1 MVQRRHD
8 LYLLTPGPLTV
19 APEVKAEML
28 SDLSPNAGRHR
39 ELTEEVRRY
48 LLEICNGTGT
58 HECVP
63 IQGSATYAIEAG
75 LQTLMPRDGRL
86 LVIQNGFYGLRLR
99 ELAEGLGLDVT
110 TLELPMLPLPTPA
123 DVERALAAD
132 PAISHVLLCHAE
144 TGTGV
149 LNPIEEVAAVA
160 RERGLKL
167 FVDAVASFGAFP
179 IDVAALDAE
188 AVFVSPNK
196 CLESVPGIAMVVAR
210 RAALEAAAGRSA
222 SVVLDLHAQWRF
234 FEDVGWWR
242 WTPPTHVVAALAKA
256 CERHRRE
263 GGSAP
268 RLARYRC
275 NWRRLVDGLRGRGF
289 RTLLPDEAAAPII
302 ATFHDP
308 DDPSYTFEALYD
320 ALERRDV
327 VIFPGRLTATGT
339 FRIGV
344 MGDLVESDMD
354 VILAAM
360 DEALAEIGVGVGV
373 DVDVDFDPARREA
386 GQGAAS

>member
-1 MVQRRHD
+1 MAERRHD

-28 SDLSPNAGRHR
+28 SDRSPNADLHR
-39 ELTEEVRRY
+39 ELTDEVRRY
-48 LLEICNGTGT
+48 LLDICNGADT

-86 LVIQNGFYGLRLR
+86 LVIENGFYGLRLR
-99 ELAEGLGLDVT
+99 ELAEGLGLDVS
-110 TLELPMLPLPTPA
+110 TLALPMLPLPTRA
-123 DVERALAAD
+123 DIERALADD
-132 PAISHVLLCHAE
+132 PAITHILLCHAE

-149 LNPIEEVAAVA
+149 LNPIDEVAAVA
-160 RERGLKL
+160 REQGRKL
-167 FVDAVASFGAFP
+167 LVDAVASFGAFP

-196 CLESVPGIAMVVAR
+196 CLESVPGIAMVIAR
-210 RAALEAAAGRSA
+210 RTALEAAAGRSA

-234 FEDVGWWR
+234 FEEVGWWR

-263 GGSAP
+263 GGAAA
-268 RLARYRC
+268 RLARYRR
-275 NWRRLVDGLRGRGF
+275 NWRRLVDGLRARGF
-289 RTLLPDEAAAPII
+289 RTLLPDDAAAPII

-308 DDPSYTFEALYD
+308 DDPNYTFEGLYE
-320 ALERRDV
+320 ALERRNI

-354 VILAAM
+354 VVLAAM
-360 DEALAEIGVGVGV
+360 DEALAEIGV
-373 DVDVDFDPARREA
+373 DMMAA
-386 GQGAAS
+386 GAGAAPGETKVAAS

>member
-1 MVQRRHD
+1 MVERRHD

-28 SDLSPNAGRHR
+28 ADRSPNAELHR
-39 ELTEEVRRY
+39 EMTAGIRRY
-48 LLEICNGTGT
+48 LLALCNGTDT
-58 HECVP
+58 HVCVP

-75 LQTLMPRDGRL
+75 LQTLVPRDGKL
-86 LVIQNGFYGLRLR
+86 LIIQNGFYGLRLR
-99 ELAEGLGLDVT
+99 ELAEGLRLPVT
-110 TLELPMLPLPTPA
+110 TLDLPMLPLPTRV
-123 DVERALAAD
+123 DVERVLAAD
-132 PAISHVLLCHAE
+132 PAITHLLLCHAE

-160 RERGLKL
+160 REHGCKL
-167 FVDAVASFGAFP
+167 LIDAVASFGAFP
-179 IDVAALDAE
+179 LDVAALDAE

-196 CLESVPGIAMVVAR
+196 CLESVPGIAMVIAR
-210 RAALEAAAGRSA
+210 RVAIEAAAERSA

-234 FEDVGWWR
+234 FEEVGWWR
-242 WTPPTHVVAALAKA
+242 WTPPTHVVAALARA
-256 CERHRRE
+256 CERHRAE
-263 GGSAP
+263 GGAAK
-268 RLARYRC
+268 RLDRYRRS
-275 NWRRLVDGLRGRGF
+275 WRRLVTGLRERGF

-308 DDPSYTFEALYD
+308 DDPSYTFEALYH
-320 ALERRDV
+320 ALERRNI

-344 MGDLVESDMD
+344 MGDLVESDME

-360 DEALAEIGVGVGV
+360 DEALAEIGVDMGR
-373 DVDVDFDPARREA
+373 ARAAR
-386 GQGAAS
+386 GAAS

>member
-1 MVQRRHD
+1 MAERRHD

-19 APEVKAEML
+19 APEVKAEMM
-28 SDLSPNAGRHR
+28 SDRSPNAELHR
-39 ELTEEVRRY
+39 KLTEEVRRY
-48 LLEICNGTGT
+48 LLDLCNGADT

-75 LQTLMPRDGRL
+75 LQTLMPREGRL

-99 ELAEGLGLDVT
+99 ELALGLGLDVT
-110 TLELPMLPLPTPA
+110 TLDLPMLPLPTRA
-123 DVERALAAD
+123 DVERALADD
-132 PAISHVLLCHAE
+132 PGITHVLLCHAE

-160 RERGLKL
+160 RERGCKL

-196 CLESVPGIAMVVAR
+196 CLESVPGIAMVIAR
-210 RAALEAAAGRSA
+210 RAALAAAAGRSA
-222 SVVLDLHAQWRF
+222 SVVLDLHAQWRY

-242 WTPPTHVVAALAKA
+242 WTPPTHVVAALARA
-256 CERHRRE
+256 CDRHRRE
-263 GGSAP
+263 GGGAK
-268 RLARYRC
+268 RLERYRR
-275 NWRRLVDGLRGRGF
+275 NWCRLVDGLRARGF

-308 DDPSYTFEALYD
+308 DDPSYAFEALYR
-320 ALERRDV
+320 ALERRGI

-344 MGDLVESDMD
+344 MGDLVESDME

-360 DEALAEIGVGVGV
+360 DEALAEIGV
-373 DVDVDFDPARREA
+373 DTARLAA
-386 GQGAAS
+386 GGEGAAS

>member
-1 MVQRRHD
+1 MVERRHEH
-8 LYLLTPGPLTV
+8 YLLTPGPLTV
-19 APEVKAEML
+19 APEVKAQML
-28 SDLSPNAGRHR
+28 RDLSPNAALHR
-39 ELTEEVRRY
+39 ALTEDIRRY
-48 LLEICNGTGT
+48 CLELCNGAGT

-75 LQTLMPRDGRL
+75 LQTLMPREGRL

-99 ELAEGLGLDVT
+99 ELARGLGLDVT
-110 TLELPMLPLPTPA
+110 TLELPMLPLPTRA
-123 DVERALAAD
+123 DVEGALAGD
-132 PAISHVLLCHAE
+132 SGITHVLLCHAE

-149 LNPIEEVAAVA
+149 LNPIDEVAAVA

-196 CLESVPGIAMVVAR
+196 CLESVPGIALVIAR
-210 RAALEAAAGRSA
+210 RTALEAAAGRSA
-222 SVVLDLHAQWRF
+222 SVVLDLSAQWRF

-242 WTPPTHVVAALAKA
+242 WTPPTHVVAALARA

-263 GGSAP
+263 GGAAR
-268 RLARYRC
+268 RLARYRR
-275 NWRRLVDGLRGRGF
+275 NWRRLVEGLRARGF

-308 DDPSYTFEALYD
+308 DDPGYTFEALYD
-320 ALERRDV
+320 ALERRGI

-344 MGDLVESDMD
+344 MGDLVESDME

-360 DEALAEIGVGVGV
+360 DEALAEIGVDTVRL
-373 DVDVDFDPARREA
+373 AA
-386 GQGAAS
+386 GEGAAP

>member
-1 MVQRRHD
+1 MAERRHD
-8 LYLLTPGPLTV
+8 YYLLTPGPLTV

-28 SDLSPNAGRHR
+28 RDLSPNAALHR
-39 ELTEEVRRY
+39 ALTEDIRRY
-48 LLEICNGTGT
+48 LLELCNGSAT

-99 ELAEGLGLDVT
+99 EVAEGLGLDVT
-110 TLELPMLPLPTPA
+110 TLALPMLPLPTRA
-123 DVERALAAD
+123 DIERALAAD
-132 PAISHVLLCHAE
+132 PAVTHILLCHAE

-160 RERGLKL
+160 REHGLKL
-167 FVDAVASFGAFP
+167 FVDAVASFGGFP

-196 CLESVPGIAMVVAR
+196 CLESVPGIAMVVAKR
-210 RAALEAAAGRSA
+210 TSLEAAVGRSA
-222 SVVLDLHAQWRF
+222 SVVLDLNAQWRF
-234 FEDVGWWR
+234 FEEVGWWR

-263 GGSAP
+263 GGTAR
-268 RLARYRC
+268 RLARYRR
-275 NWRRLVDGLRGRGF
+275 NWRRLVDGLRARGF

-308 DDPSYTFEALYD
+308 DDPSYTFEAFYD
-320 ALERRDV
+320 ALERRGF

-354 VILAAM
+354 AILAAM
-360 DEALAEIGVGVGV
+360 DESLAELGV
-373 DVDVDFDPARREA
+373 DTSRLAAA
-386 GQGAAS
+386 GAGEGEGEGEGAAP

>member
-1 MVQRRHD
+1 MATRRHD

-19 APEVKAEML
+19 APEVKEEML
-28 SDLSPNAGRHR
+28 RDRSPNADPHR
-39 ELTEEVRRY
+39 ELTDEVRRY
-48 LLEICNGTGT
+48 LLDICNGTIT

-75 LQTLMPRDGRL
+75 LQTLMPRDGKL
-86 LVIQNGFYGLRLR
+86 LVVQNGFYGLRLR
-99 ELAEGLGLDVT
+99 ELAEGLRIPVT
-110 TLELPMLPLPTPA
+110 TLELPMLPLPTRA
-123 DVERALAAD
+123 DIEGALAED
-132 PAISHVLLCHAE
+132 PDITHILLCHAE

-149 LNPIEEVAAVA
+149 LNPIEEVAAAA
-160 RERGLKL
+160 RERGRKL
-167 FVDAVASFGAFP
+167 FIDAVASFGGFP
-179 IDVAALDAE
+179 LDIAALDAE

-196 CLESVPGIAMVVAR
+196 CLESVPGIAMVIAK

-234 FEDVGWWR
+234 FEEVGWWR

-256 CERHRRE
+256 CERHRAE
-263 GGSAP
+263 GGSAR
-268 RLARYRC
+268 RLERYRR
-275 NWRRLVDGLRGRGF
+275 NWRRLVEGLRARGF
-289 RTLLPDEAAAPII
+289 RTLLPDDAAAPII

-308 DDPSYTFEALYD
+308 DHPSYSFEALYE
-320 ALERRDV
+320 ALERRDI

-354 VILAAM
+354 VILDAM
-360 DEALAEIGVGVGV
+360 DEALAEIGV
-373 DVDVDFDPARREA
+373 DMARPVRTRS
-386 GQGAAS
+386 GTS

>member
-1 MVQRRHD
+1 MAERRHD

-28 SDLSPNAGRHR
+28 HDRSPNADLHR
-39 ELTEEVRRY
+39 ALTEDIRRY
-48 LLEICNGTGT
+48 LLELCNGAGT

-99 ELAEGLGLDVT
+99 ELAEGLGLDVK
-110 TLELPMLPLPTPA
+110 TLELPMLPLPTRA
-123 DVERALAAD
+123 DVERALDDD
-132 PAISHVLLCHAE
+132 PSVTHLLLCHAE

-149 LNPIEEVAAVA
+149 LNPVDEVAAVA
-160 RERGLKL
+160 RERGRKL

-196 CLESVPGIAMVVAR
+196 CLESVPGIAVVIAR
-210 RAALEAAAGRSA
+210 RAALEAATGRSA
-222 SVVLDLHAQWRF
+222 SVVLDLAAQWRF
-234 FEDVGWWR
+234 FEEVGWWR

-263 GGSAP
+263 GGTAR
-268 RLARYRC
+268 RLDRYRR
-275 NWRRLVDGLRGRGF
+275 NWRRLVDGLRARGF

-308 DDPSYTFEALYD
+308 DDPHYTFEALYQ
-320 ALERRDV
+320 ALERRDI

-360 DEALAEIGVGVGV
+360 DEALAEIGVDLSRVAV
-373 DVDVDFDPARREA
+373 DEGDP
-386 GQGAAS
+386 S

>member
-1 MVQRRHD
+1 MAKRRHD
-8 LYLLTPGPLTV
+8 FYLLTPGPLTV
-19 APEVKAEML
+19 SPEVKSEML
-28 SDLSPNAGRHR
+28 RDRSPNAASHR
-39 ELTEEVRRY
+39 ELTAGIQRY
-48 LLEICNGTGT
+48 LLEICNGTDT

-99 ELAEGLGLDVT
+99 ELAEGLGLAVT
-110 TLELPMLPLPTPA
+110 TLELPMLPLPTRA
-123 DVERALAAD
+123 DLERALADD
-132 PAISHVLLCHAE
+132 PAITHVLLCHAE

-149 LNPIEEVAAVA
+149 LNPVEEVAAVA
-160 RERGLKL
+160 REQGRKL
-167 FVDAVASFGAFP
+167 LVDAVASFGGFP

-196 CLESVPGIAMVVAR
+196 CLESVPGVAMVIAK

-234 FEDVGWWR
+234 FEEVGWWR

-263 GGSAP
+263 GGVEK
-268 RLARYRC
+268 RLERYRR
-275 NWRRLVDGLRGRGF
+275 NWRRLVDGMRGRGF

-308 DDPSYTFEALYD
+308 DHPDYSFQGLYD
-320 ALERRDV
+320 ALERRNL

-360 DEALAEIGVGVGV
+360 DEALAEIGVAPPPPG
-373 DVDVDFDPARREA
+373 
-386 GQGAAS
+386 

>member
-1 MVQRRHD
+1 MVERRHE

-28 SDLSPNAGRHR
+28 SDRSPNAELHR
-39 ELTEEVRRY
+39 ALTEEVRRY
-48 LLEICNGTGT
+48 LLEICNGADT

-75 LQTLMPRDGRL
+75 LQTLMPRDGKL

-99 ELAEGLGLDVT
+99 ELAEGLRLPVT
-110 TLELPMLPLPTPA
+110 TLELPMLPLPTRA
-123 DVERALAAD
+123 DVERALAAE
-132 PAISHVLLCHAE
+132 PGVTHVLLCHAE

-149 LNPIEEVAAVA
+149 LNPIEEVASLA

-167 FVDAVASFGAFP
+167 FVDAVASFGGFP
-179 IDVAALDAE
+179 IDVARLDAE

-196 CLESVPGIAMVVAR
+196 CLESVPGIAMVIAR

-234 FEDVGWWR
+234 FEEVGWWR

-263 GGSAP
+263 GGTVK
-268 RLARYRC
+268 RLGRYRR
-275 NWRRLVDGLRGRGF
+275 NWRRLVDGFRARGF
-289 RTLLPDEAAAPII
+289 RTLLPDDVAAPII

-308 DDPSYTFEALYD
+308 DDPSYSFQALYD
-320 ALERRDV
+320 ALERRDI

-360 DEALAEIGVGVGV
+360 DAALAEIGVEVAC
-373 DVDVDFDPARREA
+373 PA
-386 GQGAAS
+386 GGWGAAT

>member
-1 MVQRRHD
+1 MVERRHD

-28 SDLSPNAGRHR
+28 SDRSPNAELHR
-39 ELTEEVRRY
+39 TLTEDIRSY
-48 LLEICNGTGT
+48 LLALCNGTDT
-58 HECVP
+58 HVCVP

-110 TLELPMLPLPTPA
+110 TLELPMLPLPTRA
-123 DVERALAAD
+123 DVEGVLADD
-132 PAISHVLLCHAE
+132 PDITHILLCHAE

-149 LNPIEEVAAVA
+149 LNPVDEVAVVA
-160 RERGLKL
+160 RERGCKL
-167 FVDAVASFGAFP
+167 FIDAVASFGAFP

-196 CLESVPGIAMVVAR
+196 CLESVPGIAMVIAR
-210 RAALEAAAGRSA
+210 RESLEAAAGRSA
-222 SVVLDLHAQWRF
+222 SVVLDLAAQWRF
-234 FEDVGWWR
+234 FEEVGWWR

-263 GGSAP
+263 GGTGP
-268 RLARYRC
+268 RLERYRR
-275 NWRRLVDGLRGRGF
+275 NWRRLVDGLRARGF
-289 RTLLPDEAAAPII
+289 TTLLPDEVAAPII

-308 DDPSYTFEALYD
+308 DDPAYSFEALYA
-320 ALERRDV
+320 ALERRDI

-344 MGDLVESDMD
+344 MGDLVESDME
-354 VILAAM
+354 VILTAM
-360 DEALAEIGVGVGV
+360 DEALAELGV
-373 DVDVDFDPARREA
+373 DTGWAEA
-386 GQGAAS
+386 GEGVRS

>member
-1 MVQRRHD
+1 MAERRHD

-28 SDLSPNAGRHR
+28 SDRSPNADLHR
-39 ELTEEVRRY
+39 ELTDEVRRY
-48 LLEICNGTGT
+48 LLDICNGADT

-86 LVIQNGFYGLRLR
+86 LVVENGFYGLRLR
-99 ELAEGLGLDVT
+99 ELAEGLGLDVSN
-110 TLELPMLPLPTPA
+110 LVLPMLPLPTRA
-123 DVERALAAD
+123 DIEQALADD
-132 PAISHVLLCHAE
+132 PAITHILLCHAE

-149 LNPIEEVAAVA
+149 LNPIYEVAAVA
-160 RERGLKL
+160 REQGRKL
-167 FVDAVASFGAFP
+167 LVDAVASFGAFP

-196 CLESVPGIAMVVAR
+196 CLESVPGIAMVIAR
-210 RAALEAAAGRSA
+210 RTTLEASAGRSA

-234 FEDVGWWR
+234 FEEVGWWR

-256 CERHRRE
+256 CERLRRE
-263 GGSAP
+263 GGTAK
-268 RLARYRC
+268 RLERYRR
-275 NWRRLVDGLRGRGF
+275 NWRRLVDGLRARGF
-289 RTLLPDEAAAPII
+289 RTLLPDDAAAPII

-308 DDPSYTFEALYD
+308 DHPSYTFEALYD
-320 ALERRDV
+320 ALERRNI

-360 DEALAEIGVGVGV
+360 DEALAEIGV
-373 DVDVDFDPARREA
+373 DMMEA
-386 GQGAAS
+386 GARAAARETKVAAS

>member
-1 MVQRRHD
+1 MVERRHD

-28 SDLSPNAGRHR
+28 SDRSPNAARHR
-39 ELTEEVRRY
+39 ELTEDVRRY
-48 LLEICNGTGT
+48 ALDICNGADT

-75 LQTLMPRDGRL
+75 LQTLVPRDGRL
-86 LVIQNGFYGLRLR
+86 LVVQNGFYGLRLR

-110 TLELPMLPLPTPA
+110 ALELPMLPLPTRA
-123 DVERALAAD
+123 DIVGALAAD
-132 PAISHVLLCHAE
+132 PGITHVLLCHAE

-149 LNPIEEVAAVA
+149 LNPIDEVAAVV
-160 RERGLKL
+160 RDHGRRLL
-167 FVDAVASFGAFP
+167 VDAVASFGAFP

-196 CLESVPGIAMVVAR
+196 CLESVPGIAMVIAK
-210 RAALEAAAGRSA
+210 RAALEAAGGRSR

-256 CERHRRE
+256 CERHRAE
-263 GGSAP
+263 GGAAK
-268 RLARYRC
+268 RLDRYRR
-275 NWRRLVDGLRGRGF
+275 NWRRLVEGLRARGF

-308 DDPSYTFEALYD
+308 DDPGYSFEALYD
-320 ALERRDV
+320 ALERRNI

-344 MGDLVESDMD
+344 MGDLVETDME

-360 DEALAEIGVGVGV
+360 DEALDEIGVDMVR
-373 DVDVDFDPARREA
+373 ARA
-386 GQGAAS
+386 APGAAS

>member
-1 MVQRRHD
+1 MVERRHD

-28 SDLSPNAGRHR
+28 SDRSPNANLHR
-39 ELTEEVRRY
+39 TLTEEIRRY
-48 LLEICNGTGT
+48 LLDICNGADT

-75 LQTLMPRDGRL
+75 LQTLMPRDGKL
-86 LVIQNGFYGLRLR
+86 LVIQNGFYGIRLR

-110 TLELPMLPLPTPA
+110 TLVLPMLPLPTRA
-123 DVERALAAD
+123 DVARALARD
-132 PAISHVLLCHAE
+132 PAITHLLLCHAE

-160 RERGLKL
+160 REHGVKV

-179 IDVAALDAE
+179 VDVAALDAE

-196 CLESVPGIAMVVAR
+196 CLESVPGIAMVIAR
-210 RAALEAAAGRSA
+210 RAALAAAAGRSA

-263 GGSAP
+263 GGTAK
-268 RLARYRC
+268 RLARYRG
-275 NWRRLVDGLRGRGF
+275 NWRRLVAGLRGRGF

-308 DDPSYTFEALYD
+308 DDPGYTFQALYD
-320 ALERRDV
+320 ALERRRI

-360 DEALAEIGVGVGV
+360 DEALAEIGIGV
-373 DVDVDFDPARREA
+373 DVDLARREA

>member
-1 MVQRRHD
+1 MVERRHD

-28 SDLSPNAGRHR
+28 SDRSPNAARHR
-39 ELTEEVRRY
+39 ELTEDVRRY
-48 LLEICNGTGT
+48 CLELCNGADT
-58 HECVP
+58 HVCVP

-110 TLELPMLPLPTPA
+110 TLELPMLPLPTRA
-123 DVERALAAD
+123 DIAGALAAD
-132 PAISHVLLCHAE
+132 PGITHVLLCHAE

-149 LNPIEEVAAVA
+149 LNPIDEVAAVV
-160 RERGLKL
+160 RDHGRRLL
-167 FVDAVASFGAFP
+167 VDAVASFGAFP

-196 CLESVPGIAMVVAR
+196 CLESVPGIAMVIVK
-210 RAALEAAAGRSA
+210 RAALEAAAGRSR

-256 CERHRRE
+256 CERHRGE
-263 GGSAP
+263 GGAAK
-268 RLARYRC
+268 RLERYRR
-275 NWRRLVDGLRGRGF
+275 NWRRLVEGLRARGF

-308 DDPSYTFEALYD
+308 DDPGYSFEALYA
-320 ALERRDV
+320 ALERRNI

-344 MGDLVESDMD
+344 MGDLVASDME

-360 DEALAEIGVGVGV
+360 DEALAEIGV
-373 DVDVDFDPARREA
+373 DMARARA
-386 GQGAAS
+386 APGAAS